1 MLTGE
6 IFDIKKYAIHDGPG
20 IRTTVFFKG
29 CPLTCRWCHNP
40 ESIATTTQRY
50 YRRERCIHCGEC
62 ADSCPQDAIE
72 PSSKGLDWD
81 SAACMFCGTC
91 ARVCPSEAVELIG
104 RALSVDAVISEIT
117 KDTVF
122 YDESRG
128 GVTFSGGEP
137 LLQPD
142 FLLAL
147 LKACGRLDLHRTVD
161 TSGFAKAQTLLDVAA
176 QTDLF
181 LYDLK
186 HMDAEKHY
194 AYTGVSNEPIL
205 ANLAHLNRCGAEIV
219 IRFPAIPGINTDRDH
234 IDQMGIFMSSLP
246 NIRKV
251 NILPF
256 HCAAVRKYQNLGEEF
271 PLAEVERPSDD
282 ELQSIA
288 RQLEDHGLAVEIG
301 G

>member
-40 ESIATTTQRY
+40 ESIATATQRY
-50 YRRERCIHCGEC
+50 YRGERCIGCGEC
-62 ADSCPQDAIE
+62 ADACPQDALE
-72 PSSKGLDWD
+72 PSGESFNWD
-81 SAACMFCGTC
+81 SSVCTYCGIC

-104 RALSVDAVISEIT
+104 KALSVDAVITEIT

-128 GVTFSGGEP
+128 DVTFSGGEP

-161 TSGFAKAQTLLDVAA
+161 TSGFAKTQTLLDIAA

-186 HMDAEKHY
+186 HMDPDTHY

-205 ANLAHLNRCGAEIV
+205 ANLEHLNRCGAEIV
-219 IRFPAIPGINTDRDH
+219 IRFPAIPGINTDRNH
-234 IDQMGIFMSSLP
+234 IDQMGDFMSSLP

-256 HCAAVRKYQNLGEEF
+256 HCTAVRKYQNLGEEY
-271 PLAEVERPSDD
+271 PLAEIERPSADQ
-282 ELQSIA
+282 LQSIA
-288 RQLEDHGLAVEIG
+288 RQLEDHGLAVKIG